1 MSARPPARR
10 ARRLNRPG
18 RALLLRELRR
28 RRGTLARIALWSL
41 AESVP
46 ALLSG
51 LLISAALDRFLA
63 RDVTAGVAAL
73 TLLLVAAAAG
83 AVATYR
89 VLPMLAAIVE
99 PVRDAFVTAVVEG
112 AIATSV
118 RSASRPDAARVAQLT
133 EQVHTVRNILFALMR
148 SARQVVFTSLAALI
162 GLALIAPLAALVTG
176 ALMGVSLTLFALLL
190 RRLVGRQRAVLLA
203 EEEVARRGGE
213 VFGGLRD
220 AIACAAEDRA
230 AEEVGHA
237 VQAEAAVTRELARTT
252 VLRSPLVFLGGQLPL
267 VVLLAAAPWLLRG
280 GHLTVAELVGAATYL
295 TVRIEPALRGLFG
308 TMGAWGI
315 ELVVT
320 LDRLGEGFA
329 EPDPLPEETTSE
341 PSRYDLRIRD
351 LTFAHGPHAAAIF
364 RSLDLTVPEGEHI
377 AVVGPSGIG
386 KSTLSSLLIGL
397 LSPQHGSVHLG
408 GVDVQGRARDLR
420 RVLALIPQEAYI
432 FAGTLRDNLTYL
444 APDATDRDVAHA
456 EPAVRPDPPYG
467 RFGAAR
473 SRRREVRR
481 APSPAEAVPEKVHR
495 VPGPSRSRNPR
506 PGVLSPRP
514 WRRRSG
520 NLAEARAL
528 LFEGMEIAQRCHASP
543 LVKAARSELAA
554 AGTRPR
560 RAYLTGPESLTP
572 SEVRVVGLAAEGLTN
587 SQIAQRLYVT
597 IKTVEVHLSNA
608 YHKLGVRRRHQ
619 LRDKLATSNG

>member
-118 RSASRPDAARVAQLT
+118 RSAARPDAARVAQLT
-133 EQVHTVRNILFALMR
+133 EQVHTVRNILFALLR

-230 AEEVGHA
+230 AGEVGHA

-386 KSTLSSLLIGL
+386 KSTLANLLIGL

-408 GVDVQGRARDLR
+408 GADIQGGARDLR
-420 RVLALIPQEAYI
+420 RVLALIPQEAYV

-444 APDATDRDVAHA
+444 APDATDRDVARA
-456 EPAVRPDPPYG
+456 AQAVG
-467 RFGAAR
+467 LGHVIEHLGGLGARVGAGGADLSAGEKQLIALTR
-473 SRRREVRR
+473 VHL
-481 APSPAEAVPEKVHR
+481 SPARIVILDEATSSLDPT
-495 VPGPSRSRNPR
+495 
-506 PGVLSPRP
+506 
-514 WRRRSG
+514 
-520 NLAEARAL
+520 AEARAETAFAERGGTL
-528 LFEGMEIAQRCHASP
+528 IVIAHRISSA
-543 LVKAARSELAA
+543 
-554 AGTRPR
+554 R
-560 RAYLTGPESLTP
+560 RAGRIMLLDGHG
-572 SEVRVVGLAAEGLTN
+572 VVVGGHEELLSASA
-587 SQIAQRLYVT
+587 LYADLVGHWEEAPRGT
-597 IKTVEVHLSNA
+597 PQPDRV
-608 YHKLGVRRRHQ
+608 
-619 LRDKLATSNG
+619 